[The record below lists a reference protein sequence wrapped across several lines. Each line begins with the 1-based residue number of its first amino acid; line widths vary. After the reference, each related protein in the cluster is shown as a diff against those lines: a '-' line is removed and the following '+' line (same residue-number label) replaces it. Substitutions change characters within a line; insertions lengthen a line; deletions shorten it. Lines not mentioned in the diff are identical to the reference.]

1 MQLEQ
6 FEAHARL
13 EERHWWFT
21 ARRAILLR
29 ILQAIARP
37 GSPVADV
44 GCGTGGNAA
53 ALARAGY
60 EVLGLDPSPEAIAL
74 AVERFPK
81 VGFRCTDRP
90 ADARAHLARQGTLL
104 MTDVLEHVEGD
115 RELLHDAVEATPRGG
130 HLLLTVP
137 ADPSL
142 WSGHD
147 VAFGHKRRYVAASFR
162 ALWAEEPVAER
173 LCSHYNARLWPLI
186 AAVRRVGTRGGGGGD
201 LDVPVGPL
209 NAVFR
214 AVFQS
219 EAGALVSALDR
230 GAAPFARGVSLVA
243 LLRKQ

>member
-29 ILQAIARP
+29 ILQAIAPP

-53 ALARAGY
+53 AISRAGY
-60 EVLGLDPSPEAIAL
+60 KVLGLDPSPEAIAL
-74 AVERFPK
+74 AEERFPD
-81 VGFRCTDRP
+81 VVFRCTDQP
-90 ADARAHLARQGTLL
+90 AEARTHLSDRGTLL

-115 RELLHDAVEATPRGG
+115 GALLRDAVAATPSGG

-147 VAFGHKRRYVAASFR
+147 VAFGHKRRYVVESFR
-162 ALWAEEPVAER
+162 ALWHGEPVQER

-186 AAVRRVGTRGGGGGD
+186 AAVRRMGTRGNGGGD

-219 EAGALVSALDR
+219 EAGALVAALDG

-243 LLRKQ
+243 VLRKQ